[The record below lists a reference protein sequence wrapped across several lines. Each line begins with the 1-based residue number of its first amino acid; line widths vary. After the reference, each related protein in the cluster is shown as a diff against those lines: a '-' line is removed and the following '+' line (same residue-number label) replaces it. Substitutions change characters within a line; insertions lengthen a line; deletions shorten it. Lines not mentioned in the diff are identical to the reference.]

1 MYIYIISGLVSS
13 HRSASQ
19 RTTSPPVEMNER
31 GLKTSV
37 CMYVCTYRLVDLLGA
52 LDGLLQPARVLV
64 VEQLSLYGDAPTVD
78 DGR

>member
-1 MYIYIISGLVSS
+1 
-13 HRSASQ
+13 
-19 RTTSPPVEMNER
+19 
-31 GLKTSV
+31 
-37 CMYVCTYRLVDLLGA
+37 MYVCTYSLVDLLGA

>member
-1 MYIYIISGLVSS
+1 
-13 HRSASQ
+13 
-19 RTTSPPVEMNER
+19 MNER
-31 GLKTSV
+31 GFKTSV